1 MVEIETNLSFIDTMQ
16 NGACSDT
23 LKEITNKGISAVK
36 ITLPYLSFQRV
47 CALVC

>member
-23 LKEITNKGISAVK
+23 LKEITNKGISTVK
-36 ITLPYLSFQRV
+36 MTLPYFPFKDFV
-47 CALVC
+47 IPY